1 MIPWHRLPR
10 LKRLEDV
17 TDEAAA
23 IAGGDQTGAFYR
35 DHLRRLGLPVDVD
48 HPHNVYA
55 VLATLDAV
63 TTAFRIGHGNGVLGD
78 EAHLDAVA
86 VVRTLEL
93 ALAGLVPEE
102 ARRA

>member
-17 TDEAAA
+17 TDDAAS

-35 DHLRRLGLPVDVD
+35 DHLRRLGLPVDD
-48 HPHNVYA
+48 AHPANVYA

-63 TTAFRIGHGNGVLGD
+63 TTAVRIAHRNGVLD
-78 EAHLDAVA
+78 DLAVVDALGI
-86 VVRTLEL
+86 VRTLEL
-93 ALAGLVPEE
+93 ALSGLVPEE
-102 ARRA
+102 ARR